1 MTVLS
6 SCQEAAVELN
16 QTEPTVLFAST
27 DKFPRELKVL
37 ANRSAVAIAKAY
49 DWQKLT
55 TRATITGNGVTTAFA
70 LPTDYDR
77 MSMKTNLSSNSSNID
92 LVKIVDLDQWDYFQ
106 NHLSPTAPGYWILLG
121 GQIQINPASA
131 TGVIHSYY
139 YISNYVV
146 TGSKVAFT
154 ADADTFVLPER
165 LLTLSIIWRWRA
177 MKRMEYAEDMRN
189 YEIALAEETAKDKG
203 SRVLV
208 KGPVRIPYG
217 TAIAYPRPL
226 GS

>member
-6 SCQEAAVELN
+6 ACQEAAVELN
-16 QTEPTVLFAST
+16 QTEPTVLFAAT
-27 DKFPRELKVL
+27 DKFAREMRVQ
-37 ANRSAVAIAKAY
+37 ANKSAVAIAKAY
-49 DWQKLT
+49 DWQRLT
-55 TRATITGNGVTTAFA
+55 TRATITGDSSTTAFA
-70 LPTDYDR
+70 LPADYDR
-77 MSMKTNLSSNSSNID
+77 MALKTNLSSNSSNID

-106 NHLSPTAPGYWILLG
+106 NHVTPTAPGYWIILG
-121 GQIQINPASA
+121 GQIQINPAPA

-139 YISNYVV
+139 YISNYVA
-146 TGSKVAFT
+146 TGKTAFT
-154 ADADTFVLPER
+154 ADADVFLLPER

-189 YEIALAEETAKDKG
+189 FEIAMAEETAKDKG

-208 KGPVRIPYG
+208 KGPMRVPYG
-217 TAIAYPRPL
+217 TTTAYPRPL